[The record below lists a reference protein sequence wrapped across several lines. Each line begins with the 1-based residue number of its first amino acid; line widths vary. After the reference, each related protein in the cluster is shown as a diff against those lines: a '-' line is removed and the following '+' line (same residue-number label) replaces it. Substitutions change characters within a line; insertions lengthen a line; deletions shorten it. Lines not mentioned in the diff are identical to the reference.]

1 MVYKPFSLYPYLTR
15 DVAFWAPVGCD
26 EITATAWV
34 KGAAGPLLHRIDMF
48 DRFEKEG
55 RVSYGFR
62 IVFQSYEKTLEGA
75 EADTYMEE
83 VYKTL
88 RERGCEVR

>member
-1 MVYKPFSLYPYLTR
+1 
-15 DVAFWAPVGCD
+15 
-26 EITATAWV
+26 
-34 KGAAGPLLHRIDMF
+34 MF

-62 IVFQSYEKTLEGA
+62 IVFQSHEKTLEGA
-75 EADTYMEE
+75 EADTYMEA